1 MSNSYETIPTS
12 LSSAGANGEDR
23 KSQKKAIFVAL
34 GVTVV
39 GLFVFLGKNES
50 SEDIATLVPSASV
63 ADVLPAALVRNASV
77 ADVLPS
83 APDEKHW
90 PPMLQTMG
98 GDFPTTTAEAST
110 KGWVKT
116 DEACNPLLGEAWL
129 LGGELSI
136 NSPAT
141 MYFTPQVG
149 GVPGFVSGI
158 EVDYYGFMQENL
170 IGTYFSEEKTSSD
183 GTYHSLAVAL
193 RSDDICDT
201 ENPATPGNAE
211 YIAISP
217 GMANQILPTHQD
229 SPKLQSDYKEGSCL
243 QQMGYHWF
251 QDVVGGTELTYEADN
266 LVPVVP
272 MYDSV
277 DGTLNG
283 IFFLAINYKQTI
295 GTGKNDGNFWDISKG
310 LSQANDFLGGTSPF
324 CANLCGGCQFTGT
337 EDGLF
342 TTMHWMFKDT
352 KRGGLDFEKC
362 GGAPAACKNGFNGM
376 IEYHYPM

>member
-1 MSNSYETIPTS
+1 MSNSYGTIPAS
-12 LSSAGANGEDR
+12 LSSVGASGEER
-23 KSQKKAIFVAL
+23 KSSKNAIFVAL

-50 SEDIATLVPSASV
+50 SEDTVTHVPTASV
-63 ADVLPAALVRNASV
+63 ADVLPE
-77 ADVLPS
+77 

-90 PPMLQTMG
+90 PAMLQKIG
-98 GDFPTTTAEAST
+98 GGVADFPSLFPTTTAEASD
-110 KGWVKT
+110 KGWMKT
-116 DEACNPLLGEAWL
+116 SETCNPLLGEAWL
-129 LGGELSI
+129 LGGELAI

-149 GVPGFVSGI
+149 GVSGVVSGI
-158 EVDYYGFMQENL
+158 EVDYYGSMQENL

-193 RSDDICDT
+193 RSDDLCDT
-201 ENPATPGNAE
+201 ANPATPGNAE
-211 YIAISP
+211 HIAISP
-217 GMANQILPTHQD
+217 GMANQIVPTHQD
-229 SPKLQSDYKEGSCL
+229 SPKLQTDYKEGACL
-243 QQMGYHWF
+243 MTMGYHWF

-283 IFFLAINYKQTI
+283 IFFLATNAKQTI
-295 GTGKNDGNFWDISKG
+295 GSGEYDGNFWDRSPG
-310 LSQANDFLGGTSPF
+310 LSQANTFLDGTNPF

-337 EDGLF
+337 EDGMF
-342 TTMHWMFKDT
+342 TTMHWMFKNT
-352 KRGGLDFEKC
+352 QPTGPDFEEC
-362 GGAPAACKNGFNGM
+362 GGALIACGDGFSAM
-376 IEYHYPM
+376 TEYTKPL